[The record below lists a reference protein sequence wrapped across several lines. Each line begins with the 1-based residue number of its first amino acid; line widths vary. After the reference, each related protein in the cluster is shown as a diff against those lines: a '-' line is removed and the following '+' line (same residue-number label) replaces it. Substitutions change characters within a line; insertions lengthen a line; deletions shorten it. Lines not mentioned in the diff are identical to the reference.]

1 MIFLGENIS
10 VEFMSADKRFGHVC
24 CSTRSRSTSHAF
36 IDLPLLHVSNSVEY
50 CALDI
55 ERANEPVSLLCGT
68 SSHPACW
75 QTGQRSLCSI
85 RASTTTSV
93 SLRPVQRRSWFVAF
107 PATWNINSCEVSTHC
122 KRTMQLSLL
131 QHGTRFNTEIVER
144 SIYLVQSDFIFL
156 SMMRRLLSDQSGECL
171 PQRITVWKGFRQTPE
186 FYKKHEMFF
195 LFHFCWEII
204 VRVWGM
210 WSKMSFA

>member
-1 MIFLGENIS
+1 
-10 VEFMSADKRFGHVC
+10 MSADKRFGHVC

-107 PATWNINSCEVSTHC
+107 PATWNINSCEVRTHC
-122 KRTMQLSLL
+122 KRTVQLSLL

-144 SIYLVQSDFIFL
+144 SIYLVQSDFHLLVNGEEVAIWPI
-156 SMMRRLLSDQSGECL
+156 RRMFASTHHCVKRFQTNPRILQKTRNVFFISLLLRNHCSCL
-171 PQRITVWKGFRQTPE
+171 RDVV
-186 FYKKHEMFF
+186 KKCRLHSNRK
-195 LFHFCWEII
+195 C
-204 VRVWGM
+204 VDV
-210 WSKMSFA
+210 ST